1 MRLLVYGFLVWK
13 ESAYRI
19 ANYLMEENMVTGILM
34 VLNRSEGKEGIEANR
49 LFISHFLK
57 CKYVEVY
64 F

>member
-1 MRLLVYGFLVWK
+1 
-13 ESAYRI
+13 
-19 ANYLMEENMVTGILM
+19 MVTGILM

-57 CKYVEVY
+57 CKYVAKLVY